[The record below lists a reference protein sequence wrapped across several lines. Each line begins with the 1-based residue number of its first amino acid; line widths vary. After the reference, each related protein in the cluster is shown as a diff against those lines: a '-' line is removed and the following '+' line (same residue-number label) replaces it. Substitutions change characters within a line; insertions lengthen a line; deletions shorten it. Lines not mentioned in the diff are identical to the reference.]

1 MDFYTFDGEYIRRLR
16 DGDRATVDHYH
27 KYFKFFLKQRLS
39 GRVPVGAIED
49 IIGEVHYRVWKY
61 LHSGKEIREPERF
74 GAFVF
79 RFCDN
84 IVHERSR
91 EHPTRELEDIHPK
104 PGPSPLDE
112 AITAE
117 EKRQIH
123 VVLDSL
129 EPADAKLLKEVSLD
143 ERNKDEICRELGV
156 TRDYLRVLIHRAIK
170 KFREAYQKKKDD
182 S

>member
-1 MDFYTFDGEYIRRLR
+1 MDFYIFDGEYIRRLR
-16 DGDRATVDHYH
+16 DGDRVTVDHYY
-27 KYFKFFLKQRLS
+27 KYFNFFLKQRLS
-39 GRVPVGAIED
+39 GRVPVDAIQD

-91 EHPTRELEDIHPK
+91 EHQTEQLQDVHPK
-104 PGPSPLDE
+104 PGPDPLDE

-117 EKRQIH
+117 EKAHILD
-123 VVLDSL
+123 VLDSL
-129 EPADAKLLKEVSLD
+129 EPADANLLKEVLLD
-143 ERNKDEICRELGV
+143 ERDKDEICKELRV

-170 KFREAYQKKKDD
+170 KFREAYKKKKDD

>member
-16 DGDRATVDHYH
+16 DGDRVTVDHYY
-27 KYFKFFLKQRLS
+27 KYFNFFLKQRLN
-39 GRVPVGAIED
+39 GRVPFDAIQD
-49 IIGEVHYRVWKY
+49 IIGDVHYRVWKY

-79 RFCDN
+79 GFCEN
-84 IVHERSR
+84 VVHERRR
-91 EHPTRELEDIHPK
+91 EHPTDELLDVHPK
-104 PGPSPLDE
+104 PGPDPLDE

-117 EKRQIH
+117 EKEQIR

-129 EPADAKLLKEVSLD
+129 GAADAKLLSEAILD
-143 ERNKDEICRELGV
+143 ERDKDEICSDLGV

-170 KFREAYQKKKDD
+170 KFREAYKKKSDD